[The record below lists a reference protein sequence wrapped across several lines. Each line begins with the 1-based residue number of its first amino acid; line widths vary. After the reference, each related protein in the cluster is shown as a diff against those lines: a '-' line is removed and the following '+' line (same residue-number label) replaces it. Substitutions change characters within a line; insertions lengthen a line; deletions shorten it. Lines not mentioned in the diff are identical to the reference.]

1 MLTELLEDFTKARGG
16 ILPEGPSIK
25 NMGDRLRAALEGQ
38 TISGVRSRYKKAR
51 LENWPEYIEGQTVTA
66 VRTHGK
72 NLFIDLSNGYS
83 IYSHMLMWGSWHIY
97 EPGQAWTK
105 KDRLARL
112 VLETPVSVA
121 VLFNAP
127 VCELLSPGQLPQH
140 KTAQMGPDLLSPTF
154 EANEVRYRLDLP
166 ENRERELGEA
176 IMDQFIVAGIG
187 NILKSE
193 ILFQAG
199 LHPQRPAGSL
209 NPAEFDDLLRY
220 SLELIQRSYEQDSF
234 LHAFLPPE
242 LLPEEVHGNTLGY
255 VYRRRTKPCYVC
267 GTPIK
272 MVRQGLG
279 QRMTWFCPHCQ
290 PLEGIGLPLDRRLAI
305 PNPVEHPA

>member
-1 MLTELLEDFTKARGG
+1 MNFYKALNKLKGE

-25 NMGDRLRAALEGQ
+25 NTGDRLRGALDGQ
-38 TISGVRSRYKKAR
+38 TISGVRSRYKKAK
-51 LENWPEYIEGQTVTA
+51 LEDWPSYIQGQTVTA

-72 NLFIDLSNGYS
+72 NLFIDFGNGYS

-97 EPGQAWTK
+97 EPGQPWTK
-105 KDRLARL
+105 EDRLARL

-127 VCELLSPGQLPQH
+127 VCELLSPGQIPQH
-140 KTAQMGPDLLSPTF
+140 KTALIGPDLLSPLF
-154 EANEVRYRLDLP
+154 DAGEVRHRLNLP
-166 ENRERELGEA
+166 GNRERELGEA

-209 NPAEFDDLLRY
+209 SQPEFEDLMRY
-220 SLELIQRSYEQDSF
+220 SLELIQRSYEQGSF

-255 VYRRRTKPCYVC
+255 VYRRRTKPCFVC

-272 MVRQGLG
+272 MARQGLG
-279 QRMTWFCPHCQ
+279 KRMTWYCPVCQ
-290 PLEGIGLPLDRRLAI
+290 PLEGNGLSLDRRLS
-305 PNPVEHPA
+305 NKVPVEHLI

>member
-1 MLTELLEDFTKARGG
+1 
-16 ILPEGPSIK
+16 LPEGPNIK
-25 NMGDRLRAALEGQ
+25 NMGDRLREALEGQ
-38 TISGVRSRYKKAR
+38 PITGVRSRFKKAK
-51 LENWPEYIEGQTVTA
+51 LENWPLYIEGQSVTA

-97 EPGQAWTK
+97 APGQPWTK
-105 KDRLARL
+105 EDRLARL

-127 VCELLSPGQLPQH
+127 VCELLAPGELPRH
-140 KTAQMGPDLLSPTF
+140 RTAQLGPDLLSPDF
-154 EANEVRYRLDLP
+154 EAGEVWQRLNLP
-166 ENRERELGEA
+166 ENRERELGDA
-176 IMDQFIVAGIG
+176 IMDQTIVAGIG

-199 LHPQRPAGSL
+199 LHPQRQVGSL
-209 NPAEFDDLLRY
+209 SRTEFEDLMRY
-220 SLELIQRSYEQDSF
+220 SLTLLRRTYEQGSF
-234 LHAFLPPE
+234 LRALLPPE
-242 LLPEEVHGNTLGY
+242 LLPEEVHGNTMGY

-272 MVRQGLG
+272 LIRQGIG
-279 QRMTWFCPHCQ
+279 QRMTWFCPDCQ
-290 PLEGIGLPLDRRLAI
+290 PLESNGLPLDRRLGGSILDKHLA
-305 PNPVEHPA
+305 

>member
-1 MLTELLEDFTKARGG
+1 M
-16 ILPEGPSIK
+16 PEGPSIK
-25 NMGDRLRAALEGQ
+25 NMGDRLRTALEGQ
-38 TISGVRSRYKKAR
+38 TITGVRSRYKKAK
-51 LENWPEYIEGQTVTA
+51 LEEWAQIIQEQTVTA

-72 NLFIDLSNGYS
+72 NLFIDLDNGYS

-97 EPGQAWTK
+97 QPGEPWTK
-105 KDRLARL
+105 EDRLARL

-140 KTAQMGPDLLSPTF
+140 KTAQMGPDLLSPEF
-154 EANEVRYRLDLP
+154 DAGEVWRRLNLP

-209 NPAEFDDLLRY
+209 NKSEYEDFIRY
-220 SLELIQRSYEQDSF
+220 SLELIQRSYEQGSF

-279 QRMTWFCPHCQ
+279 KRMTWYCPDCQ
-290 PLEGIGLPLDRRLAI
+290 PLEGNGQPLDKRQ
-305 PNPVEHPA
+305 PVAVVNKHSA